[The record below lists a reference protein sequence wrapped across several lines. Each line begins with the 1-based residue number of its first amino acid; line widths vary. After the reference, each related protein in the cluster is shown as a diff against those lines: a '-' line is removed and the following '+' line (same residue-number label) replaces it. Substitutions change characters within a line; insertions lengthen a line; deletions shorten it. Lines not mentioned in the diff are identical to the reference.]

1 MAEPPNANLADL
13 SATLDSLGVSVWTY
27 RHDVDRLVFSQ
38 GLSNQLGFPPPEG
51 ASLKTWLERIHPDD
65 QAMVQKAIHDAVT
78 LDTPFTIEYR
88 FMNGAGQ
95 WRWLNSRGHVMSRDS
110 LGQPLISSG
119 LKSDVTLGKR
129 QEEQLRMQQRFTQIL
144 SESPDGETLNKAML
158 DTVLGLSDLDCGGLY
173 WRQKD
178 GSFELLAHRGLSAEF
193 LVHAQHEAAE
203 SEQVRII
210 SSGSPTCS
218 CLDGGAACTN
228 LELIRHEALQRE
240 GLTSLVVLPLIV
252 RGEIRAC
259 LNLASRHIRSQS
271 PETVEFLT
279 SLARQFSLALERLSA
294 REEAQLRE
302 RYLRALLDNFPFMV
316 WLKDDQSRFLAIN
329 KPFYEGVGLS
339 SPEAAIGKTDLDY
352 FPEEM
357 ARQYR
362 ADDQAVLRAGQA
374 KNVEEPILLAGEQ
387 RWFET
392 YKSPITLDGR
402 VIGTV
407 GFARDISE
415 KIQAREKLAASEAE
429 LRAERDLF
437 MDGPVGVLIWRNEE
451 NWPLEYASRNIQNVF
466 GYRAEQMLAPEFHY
480 AQVIHPEDLE
490 RVAREV
496 DGYLADPGRLTWEQH
511 YRILWPDG
519 SIHWLYDFTTA
530 ERDEVGRALRL
541 RGYVMDE
548 SAQREMAVKL
558 AQVREQLQF
567 AIRGSGVGLWDW
579 HVQTG
584 EASFNRRWCE
594 MLGYA
599 PEELQP
605 FSIQTW
611 LRLAHP
617 EDLPRSEAALHA
629 HFRGET
635 ERYVCEARMRHK
647 DGHLIWVLDQG
658 QVVEWDDAASPGRK
672 PLRMVGTHT
681 DISHQKHLEAELEQE
696 RSFLKTLVG
705 TIPDLVWLKDPQG
718 VYLACNP
725 QFERLYG
732 VREADMIGKTD
743 YDFVDRELADFF
755 RANDLA
761 AQAAGH
767 ARRNEEWLTFKDGS
781 YTGLFETTKT
791 PMYDT
796 QGTLIG
802 VLGIAHDIT
811 ETRRQER
818 SLRESDERRRQL
830 MDVSMDGILILN
842 QEHRVVEANAT
853 AAQMLG
859 YTPEEMLTLHTW
871 DWEANL
877 DETEIRTAF
886 ADLTKIEARFET
898 RHRRKDG
905 SVFDA
910 EVAARGKVVDG
921 QPVVITTVRDIS
933 ARKQAEVAIKESQ
946 ERLDAIFRQAA
957 DGIVLIDSETLGFT
971 EFNDAACSSLGYERS
986 EFAALTLLDVNAAM
1000 TPEGIRLGLDEI
1012 LAKDGLHFETRHRHK
1027 DGSIRAV
1034 RTTNRP
1040 VHTGGRTYVVAIW
1053 TDITERLAAEQ
1064 AMRELEARWKFAL
1077 EGSGLGV
1084 WDWDMS
1090 TNATYFSPLW
1100 KAMIGYQD
1108 EEIANTYDA
1117 WAELIHPDDTS
1128 PVFAA
1133 LQAHVRGETPDYVV
1147 EFRMR
1152 HKDGHWHWIQARGLV
1167 SSRSQEGK
1175 PLRMLGV
1182 HVDIN
1187 VQRMAQERLRA
1198 SEAALKL
1205 AQSVGRIG
1213 SWELDIASGRLEWS
1227 EETYRIFGRVPG
1239 TPVTLQDF
1247 FALLPPD
1254 EVAAVQQAWQAALQ
1268 GAPYH
1273 FVHRVLAADLGKGE
1287 TRWVRERAK
1296 IIFQDGQPVRALGT
1310 AQDVTETKAAQ
1321 DLLAA
1326 SEERYRI
1333 LADYSPDWQ
1342 YWLDAQGHFAYV
1354 SPGCEA
1360 ICGLPPQAFQADP
1373 GLMGELV
1380 VPEDRAYWQ
1389 HHVLE
1394 AMDPGFGRQH
1404 AHETMQFRI
1413 RRPDGEVRWLEHVCQ
1428 AAVSSTGEYQGRRG
1442 VNRDITSRK
1451 LAELALEEHKSHL
1464 EEMVQIRTA
1473 ELAAA
1478 RDAAETANRTKSAFL
1493 ANMSHEIRTPMN
1505 AIIGMAH
1512 LLHRSELTAKQAEQV
1527 EKIGDAAQHLLAI
1540 INDILD
1546 ISKIEAGKLVIDI
1559 SDFSLDQV
1567 LGNVCNLICDKAEA
1581 KGLEMVQD
1589 IDPDLPSMLR
1599 GDPLRLGQVLI
1610 NFTSNAVKFTT
1621 RGAITLRARIKARQ
1635 GDALH
1640 VRFECIDSGIGITPE
1655 HQQKLFQSFEQADS
1669 STTRRFG
1676 GTGLGLAISKRLVE
1690 LMHGSLG
1697 VESTPGQGSTFWCE
1711 IPLQAS
1717 TAKPH
1722 RGLLRADLQDM
1733 LTLVADD
1740 LPESREVLESLLTGM
1755 GLRVTSVADGAAA
1768 LEAIRKADQAG
1779 APFELVLMDWHM
1791 PGLDGLETARRLR
1804 QLPLVHQPAHLLVTA
1819 FGHRVPLSD
1828 LDDHGFDGFL
1838 AKPVTPSSLYDT
1850 LVEVLENRPRAKA
1863 ASGTPELE
1871 LALRGR
1877 AHNRILLVEDN
1888 PVNQE
1893 VALELLSE
1901 AGLRVDLADN
1911 GAEALEKAQDFPY
1924 DLILMDIQM
1933 PVMDGLAATRAIRQ
1947 LDSHRTTPILAMT
1960 ANAFEEDRERCEA
1973 AGMNDHVPKPVDP
1986 DVLYARLVEWLP
1998 KPRAD
2003 APGQGRERRQDL
2015 ALRQALDT
2023 IPGLDVRVGMRS
2035 MRGKMPNL
2043 LRLLR
2048 KYAEAH
2054 AEDMAL
2060 LRQALATGAL
2070 EEARRLAH
2078 SLKGAAGSLGALE
2091 VQELAT
2097 RLESG
2102 IRQNDPPTDLD
2113 TLSRQ
2118 VEATQ
2123 ATLAQAI
2130 LSALPSE
2137 YGGAGTLVGQ
2147 EQASAARTR
2156 LETALSQDDLGSQ
2169 DILREVRPSLESVL
2183 PLSLMRKLQRQVDDF
2198 DFQGALETL
2207 RGGDGP
2213 GSMP

>member
-1 MAEPPNANLADL
+1 MAITLASLADL
-13 SATLDSLGVSVWTY
+13 APALDALGVGVWTY
-27 RHDVDRLVFSQ
+27 DHAQDCLVFSPE
-38 GLSNQLGFPPPEG
+38 LRKRLEFPPPEG
-51 ASLKTWLERIHPDD
+51 APMTAWLARVHPGDVER
-65 QAMVQKAIHDAVT
+65 VQKALHDT
-78 LDTPFTIEYR
+78 LSHGKLFDIEYR
-88 FMNGAGQ
+88 FLDGAGQ
-95 WRWLNSRGHVMSRDS
+95 WCWLSSRGHVTRRDDH
-110 LGQPLISSG
+110 GKPLTSSG
-119 LKSDVTLGKR
+119 LKSDITASKR
-129 QEEQLRMQQRFTQIL
+129 QEEQLRLQQRFTQVL
-144 SESPDGETLNKAML
+144 TEAPDRDTLHQAML

-173 WRQKD
+173 LRQQ
-178 GSFELLAHRGLSAEF
+178 GGGYELITHRGLSPEF
-193 LVHAQHEAAE
+193 ITHARSVAAD
-203 SEQVRII
+203 SPRARII
-210 SSGSPTCS
+210 VAGQRVCS
-218 CLDGGAACTN
+218 CMDGSTACTD
-228 LELIRHEALQRE
+228 LDLIHGETLRKE
-240 GLTSLVVLPLIV
+240 GLASLIVLPITV
-252 RGEIRAC
+252 AGEVRAC
-259 LNLASRHIRSQS
+259 LNLASKYVRSQT
-271 PETVEFLT
+271 PETLDFLT
-279 SLARQFSLALERLSA
+279 SLANQF
-294 REEAQLRE
+294 
-302 RYLRALLDNFPFMV
+302 
-316 WLKDDQSRFLAIN
+316 
-329 KPFYEGVGLS
+329 
-339 SPEAAIGKTDLDY
+339 
-352 FPEEM
+352 
-357 ARQYR
+357 
-362 ADDQAVLRAGQA
+362 GQA
-374 KNVEEPILLAGEQ
+374 
-387 RWFET
+387 
-392 YKSPITLDGR
+392 LDR
-402 VIGTV
+402 L
-407 GFARDISE
+407 
-415 KIQAREKLAASEAE
+415 QAQEALAAGEAE

-437 MDGPVGVLIWRNEE
+437 MDGPVGVLIWRNDA
-451 NWPLEYASRNIQNVF
+451 NWPLEYASRNIHNVF
-466 GYRAEQMLAPEFHY
+466 GYRAEHMLAPEFHY
-480 AQVIHPEDLE
+480 AQAIHPEDLE

-496 DGYLADPGRLTWEQH
+496 AGYLADPGRLTWEQH

-530 ERDEVGRALRL
+530 ERNEAGQALRL

-548 SAQREMAVKL
+548 SAQKEMALKL

-594 MLGYA
+594 MLGYL
-599 PEELQP
+599 PEELAP
-605 FSIQTW
+605 TSIATW
-611 LRLAHP
+611 QRLAHP
-617 EDLPRSEAALHA
+617 DDLPRSEAALLA

-647 DGHLIWVLDQG
+647 DGHWIWVLDQG

-681 DISHQKHLEAELEQE
+681 DITHQKQLETELEQE

-725 QFERLYG
+725 QFERLYDT
-732 VREADMIGKTD
+732 READMVGKTD

-767 ARRNEEWLTFKDGS
+767 ARKNEEWLAFKDGS
-781 YTGLFETTKT
+781 YSGLFETTKT
-791 PMYDT
+791 PMYDA

-811 ETRRQER
+811 GIRKALQELQVERDRSRHYLDTVETIIVALDPEGRITLINRKGCQVLGYPQAELLGRHWFRDCLPQPEGMER
-818 SLRESDERRRQL
+818 VYPVFLQIMAGRLEGTEYFENQLLTRNGELRHIAWHNAYFKDETGQISGTLSAGEDITDLKLAYQALLEADERRRQL

-859 YTPEEMLTLHTW
+859 YTAEEMRTLHTW
-871 DWEANL
+871 DWEADL
-877 DETEIRTAF
+877 SEAEVRARF
-886 ADLTKIEARFET
+886 ADLARVEARFET

-905 SVFDA
+905 SLFDA
-910 EVAARGKVVDG
+910 EVAARGKEVDG
-921 QPVVITTVRDIS
+921 QAVVITTVRDIS
-933 ARKQAEVAIKESQ
+933 DRKAAE
-946 ERLDAIFRQAA
+946 
-957 DGIVLIDSETLGFT
+957 
-971 EFNDAACSSLGYERS
+971 
-986 EFAALTLLDVNAAM
+986 AAL
-1000 TPEGIRLGLDEI
+1000 
-1012 LAKDGLHFETRHRHK
+1012 
-1027 DGSIRAV
+1027 
-1034 RTTNRP
+1034 
-1040 VHTGGRTYVVAIW
+1040 
-1053 TDITERLAAEQ
+1053 RLA
-1064 AMRELEARWKFAL
+1064 EARWKFAL

-1084 WDWDMS
+1084 WDWDMV
-1090 TNATYFSPLW
+1090 TQTTYFSPLW

-1108 EEIANTYDA
+1108 EEIPNTYAA
-1117 WAELIHPDDTS
+1117 WAHLIHPEDLG
-1128 PVFAA
+1128 PVMAT
-1133 LQAHVRGETPDYVV
+1133 LQAHIRGETPDYVV
-1147 EFRMR
+1147 EFRLR
-1152 HKDGHWHWIQARGLV
+1152 HKDGHWHWIQARGLI
-1167 SSRSQEGK
+1167 SARDPEGV

-1182 HVDIN
+1182 HVDIHA
-1187 VQRMAQERLRA
+1187 QRMAQERLRA

-1205 AQSVGRIG
+1205 AQSVARIG
-1213 SWELDIASGRLEWS
+1213 SWELDIASGRLDWS
-1227 EETYRIFGRVPG
+1227 EETYRIFGRPPG

-1247 FALLPPD
+1247 FSLLPPD
-1254 EVAAVQQAWQAALQ
+1254 EIEAVQQAWQAALE
-1268 GAPYH
+1268 GAPYN
-1273 FVHRVLAADLGKGE
+1273 FIHRVLTADLGAGE
-1287 TRWVRERAK
+1287 SRWVRERAK
-1296 IIFQDGQPVRALGT
+1296 LIFQEGRPVRALGT
-1310 AQDVTETKAAQ
+1310 VQDVTETKAAQ

-1342 YWLDAQGHFAYV
+1342 YWLDAQGHYAYV

-1360 ICGLPPQAFQADP
+1360 ICGLPPQAFQTDP
-1373 GLMGELV
+1373 DLMGKLV
-1380 VPEDRAYWQ
+1380 EPEDRALWH
-1389 HHVLE
+1389 HHVQE
-1394 AMDPGFGRQH
+1394 ALDPEFGRQH
-1404 AHETMQFRI
+1404 AHEIMQFRI
-1413 RRPDGEVRWLEHVCQ
+1413 RRPDGEMRWLEHVCQ

-1451 LAELALEEHKSHL
+1451 LAELALEEHKTHL

-1512 LLHRSELTAKQAEQV
+1512 LLRRSELTGKQGEQV

-1546 ISKIEAGKLVIDI
+1546 ISKIEAGKLVIDV

-1589 IDPDLPSMLR
+1589 IDPDLPPMLR

-1610 NFTSNAVKFTT
+1610 NFTSNAVKFTSQ
-1621 RGAITLRARIKARQ
+1621 GAITLRARIQSRQ
-1635 GDALH
+1635 DDTLQ

-1690 LMHGSLG
+1690 LMHGTLG

-1717 TAKPH
+1717 TAKPR
-1722 RGLLRADLQDM
+1722 RGLLRADLQEM
-1733 LTLVADD
+1733 HTLVADD

-1768 LEAIRKADQAG
+1768 LDAILQADQAG
-1779 APFELVLMDWHM
+1779 TPFELVLMDWHM

-1804 QLPLVHQPAHLLVTA
+1804 QLPLGHQPAHLLVTA
-1819 FGHRVPLSD
+1819 FGHRVPLAD
-1828 LDDHGFDGFL
+1828 MDDHGFDAFL

-1850 LVEVLENRPRAKA
+1850 LAEVLEGRPRPQAP
-1863 ASGTPELE
+1863 SGTPELE
-1871 LALRGR
+1871 LALR
-1877 AHNRILLVEDN
+1877 NRTQNRVLLVEDN

-1911 GAEALEKAQDFPY
+1911 GAEALEKAKDFPY

-1960 ANAFEEDRERCEA
+1960 ANAFDEDRERCEA

-1986 DVLYARLVEWLP
+1986 DVLYARLVQWLP
-1998 KPRAD
+1998 KPRPD
-2003 APGQGRERRQDL
+2003 APDQGRERRHDL

-2023 IPGLDVRVGMRS
+2023 ISGLDVRVGMRS

-2048 KYAEAH
+2048 KYAETH
-2054 AEDMAL
+2054 TDDMAQ
-2060 LRQALATGAL
+2060 LRQSLATGAL

-2078 SLKGAAGSLGALE
+2078 SLKGAAGSLGALK
-2091 VQELAT
+2091 VQDLAA

-2102 IRQNDPPTDLD
+2102 IRDNAPADELD
-2113 TLSRQ
+2113 ALSRQ
-2118 VEATQ
+2118 VEDTQ
-2123 ATLAQAI
+2123 ATLARAI

-2137 YGGAGTLVGQ
+2137 YGGDASPINQ
-2147 EQASAARTR
+2147 EQISAARAR
-2156 LETALSQDDLGSQ
+2156 LESALAQDDLGSQ
-2169 DILREVRPSLESVL
+2169 DILREVRPSLETAL
-2183 PLSLMRKLQRQVDDF
+2183 GPTAMRKLQRQVDDF
-2198 DFQGALETL
+2198 DFQGALDTL
-2207 RGGDGP
+2207 RGADSP
-2213 GSMP
+2213 GGAS